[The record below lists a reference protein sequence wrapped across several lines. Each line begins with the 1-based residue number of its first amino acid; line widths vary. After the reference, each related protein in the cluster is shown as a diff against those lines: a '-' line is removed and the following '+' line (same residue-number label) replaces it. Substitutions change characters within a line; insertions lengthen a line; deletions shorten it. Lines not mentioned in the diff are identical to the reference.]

1 MSRMAPEWPEVSTP
15 GDIAIWP
22 IPGDIAICC
31 GRLEKL
37 GKQEVRVVL
46 VYLLYGANSQCL
58 NGPKLVP

>member
-46 VYLLYGANSQCL
+46 VYLFYGAN
-58 NGPKLVP
+58 